1 MALMTK
7 EEKIQ
12 KYEPLTHKKI
22 GGWITMISF
31 GGVFLIGGYVM
42 FLIGLI
48 VQEAGLWAPGLIMF
62 LASFPLLAIG
72 ITFTVMNAVRRGVA
86 KKKLSRIE

>member
-7 EEKIQ
+7 EEKIN

-22 GGWITMISF
+22 AGWITMISL
-31 GGVFLIGGYVM
+31 GGVAFIGGWIM
-42 FLIGLI
+42 FILGLVYFEPAI
-48 VQEAGLWAPGLIMF
+48 WVPGLLLF